1 MSDELSVSASSVLL
15 LRIEIPAVQDRV
27 LADIAADIRSNVLSV
42 YVGSFQ
48 GPRFE
53 AFDEYKDEMSRW
65 KRALL
70 RVCADLGKDVFF
82 PFCERENGLQMK
94 YTLFDTSVENECQ
107 VSEWAMGAK
116 EGAFLFVCRPFVGVR
131 IDIRSVGESCAGTKD
146 EQDYRY
152 EKDCPAG
159 FRWNGVLFDLFAE

>member
-1 MSDELSVSASSVLL
+1 MSDELSVSTSSVLL
-15 LRIEIPAVQDRV
+15 LRIEIPAVQNRA
-27 LADIAADIRSNVLSV
+27 LADIAADIWCNVLSV

-48 GPRFE
+48 RPRFE

-65 KRALL
+65 RSDRL

-107 VSEWAMGAK
+107 VSEWTMGAK
-116 EGAFLFVCRPFVGVR
+116 EGVFLFVCRPFVGVR
-131 IDIRSVGESCAGTKD
+131 IDVRSVGESCAGTKD
-146 EQDYRY
+146 EQDYHY

-159 FRWNGVLFDLFAE
+159 FRWN

>member
-1 MSDELSVSASSVLL
+1 LSDELSVSASSVLL
-15 LRIEIPAVQDRV
+15 LRIEIPAVQNRA
-27 LADIAADIRSNVLSV
+27 LADIAADIWCNVLSV

-48 GPRFE
+48 RPRFE

-65 KRALL
+65 RSDRL

-107 VSEWAMGAK
+107 VSEWTMGAK
-116 EGAFLFVCRPFVGVR
+116 EGVFLFVCRPFVGVR
-131 IDIRSVGESCAGTKD
+131 IDVRSVGESCAGTKD
-146 EQDYRY
+146 EQDYHY

-159 FRWNGVLFDLFAE
+159 FGWNGVLFDLFAE

>member
-1 MSDELSVSASSVLL
+1 M
-15 LRIEIPAVQDRV
+15 
-27 LADIAADIRSNVLSV
+27 LADIAADIWCNVLSV

-65 KRALL
+65 HLALL
-70 RVCADLGKDVFF
+70 RVCADLGKDGFF

-107 VSEWAMGAK
+107 VSEWTMGA
-116 EGAFLFVCRPFVGVR
+116 EISAFLLIDRPFVGVR
-131 IDIRSVGESCAGTKD
+131 IDVRSVGESCAGTKD
-146 EQDYRY
+146 EQDYHY

-159 FRWNGVLFDLFAE
+159 FGWN

>member
-1 MSDELSVSASSVLL
+1 M
-15 LRIEIPAVQDRV
+15 
-27 LADIAADIRSNVLSV
+27 LADIAADIWCNVLSV

-65 KRALL
+65 RSDRLIIYAYLCHDGL
-70 RVCADLGKDVFF
+70 FAFR
-82 PFCERENGLQMK
+82 EREYGLKMK

-107 VSEWAMGAK
+107 VSERTMGA
-116 EGAFLFVCRPFVGVR
+116 EISAFLLIDRPFVGVR
-131 IDIRSVGESCAGTKD
+131 IDVRSVGESCAGTKD

-159 FRWNGVLFDLFAE
+159 FRWN